1 MLYSL
6 SVVESKSSGGRKGIK
21 ASSCYS
27 LKSPSLPGAIAG
39 LMTGCHVSVQCCH
52 MEHQPT
58 SREVAITMSAQ
69 STPHTDCAL
78 KDRSVQKKKIP
89 ERLLKPKRTWRPFPT
104 DVFRLGCSLC
114 ASGGTEPE
122 RWFMMRAFSLL
133 QSADSVC
140 SGFFG

>member
-78 KDRSVQKKKIP
+78 KDLAVALQRNTILKNEFKSDISVIFTPHSCQEKEDGVIP
-89 ERLLKPKRTWRPFPT
+89 YYR
-104 DVFRLGCSLC
+104 
-114 ASGGTEPE
+114 
-122 RWFMMRAFSLL
+122 
-133 QSADSVC
+133 
-140 SGFFG
+140 